1 MPLFLASLLG
11 GLISIAGTLAGRALI
26 AVGFGFVSY
35 TGITTAL
42 TAFKND
48 VISHLGAL
56 SASTVNVLGM
66 LKVDVAISILFS
78 ALAARLVLQGL
89 TSGALKRLV
98 AK

>member
-11 GLISIAGTLAGRALI
+11 GLISVAGTLAGRALI
-26 AVGFGFVSY
+26 ALGFGMVSY
-35 TGITTAL
+35 TGITVAL
-42 TAFKND
+42 AAFKTD
-48 VISHLGAL
+48 IISHFAGL
-56 SASTVNVLGM
+56 SASTINVLGM